1 MYSGPMQNQQSILN
15 SFFEFIILL
24 PFWEEIIKP
33 TTYSTFLPSIS
44 NTSPK

>member
-15 SFFEFIILL
+15 SFLVIISL
-24 PFWEEIIKP
+24 PFWEEISKP